1 MAIDNLK
8 DFSIQWVLFGLLFFS
23 LLAFATTFIYDNN
36 PGSLGDAG
44 DNLGRYQSD
53 INSNLYQVEDDSDIL
68 LNITS
73 ENNPEVSDLGSKDSV
88 ATSFGIMGSAKTF
101 LDSSKLFMGWI
112 FTGTAGQMLVAVF
125 VGMFGLLS
133 LYFITKWI
141 RNGL

>member
-1 MAIDNLK
+1 M
-8 DFSIQWVLFGLLFFS
+8 
-23 LLAFATTFIYDNN
+23 NN